1 MVCHIVIENT
11 GAVYLVIGCNCQFF
25 WIVVQCTFHSWKV
38 AGSMDACMRS
48 ICGIFAEVECCN
60 VEGDMEEVIDKKP
73 VIATLRNMQVGSDE
87 VFSIDQKVT
96 VMNTITCRLD
106 KERRSGMKWS
116 CVSDRD
122 RGVIIVTRVS

>member
-1 MVCHIVIENT
+1 MVCHIVVENT
-11 GAVYLVIGCNCQFF
+11 GAVYLVIGCNCQFI
-25 WIVVQCTFHSWKV
+25 WIVVQCTFHEWKV
-38 AGSMDACMRS
+38 AGSMDACLRN
-48 ICGIFAEVECCN
+48 ICCVFVEVERCN
-60 VEGDMEEVIDKKP
+60 VEGNMEEVIDKKP

-116 CVSDRD
+116 CVSDRE